1 MCHSSSY
8 RDETEC
14 RIIFVFPEQQFLS
27 KLLVM
32 SSALRLHLLSWNGAT
47 KSPIPLYQ
55 RVLQHPSPS
64 LGPFI
69 TLKMPLSLAELI
81 STRSKEDWFVCVQ
94 RDSEKEKTEVG
105 AEIDRCQAVS
115 DKHIDSPAVSVCM
128 CACAQLQPPDVL
140 TSSGVHSASAHV
152 YLSNAAYLNSPA
164 QCD

>member
-1 MCHSSSY
+1 M
-8 RDETEC
+8 EC

-64 LGPFI
+64 LSPFI
-69 TLKMPLSLAELI
+69 TLKMALSLAELI
-81 STRSKEDWFVCVQ
+81 SNRSKEDWFVCVQ

-105 AEIDRCQAVS
+105 AEIDWCQAVS

-128 CACAQLQPPDVL
+128 CMCACAQLQPPDVL
-140 TSSGVHSASAHV
+140 TSSSIYSASAHAV